1 MTAQSNLTAALERV
15 PPPMGGFSITVLR
28 IEVRRLLRSRTTITL
43 VIAMPVLFFLSFGR
57 SSAYVHQHIG
67 RGNMTASE
75 MISIALFGAVFA
87 TAAGGVMVSIERTL
101 GWSRQLRCTPLSPA
115 AYIVMKMLTSLTLAA
130 GAVGTVYVV
139 ALVTSHAL
147 MPSGLWVITGICVWV
162 GSLLFSALGLFFGYL
177 LPPNNAA
184 NILSL
189 VLMVCSAAGGLFI
202 PVSQFPHRY
211 VMLAKF
217 SPLYGLNE
225 LVHYPLVGGAF
236 SWLWVFNSAIWFGL
250 FVLGAVWKFRRDTAR
265 V

>member
-1 MTAQSNLTAALERV
+1 
-15 PPPMGGFSITVLR
+15 MGGFSITVLR

-87 TAAGGVMVSIERTL
+87 TAAGGVTVSTERSL

-130 GAVGTVYVV
+130 GAVGAVCLV
-139 ALVTSHAL
+139 ALTTSHAS

-184 NILSL
+184 NFLSL
-189 VLMVCSAAGGLFI
+189 VLMVCGAAGGLFI

-225 LVHYPLVGGAF
+225 LVHYPLVGGDFMWFWILNLAV
-236 SWLWVFNSAIWFGL
+236 WLGL
-250 FVLGAVWKFRRDTAR
+250 FVLGAVWRLRRDTAR

>member
-1 MTAQSNLTAALERV
+1 MTAQSNLTTALERV

-28 IEVRRLLRSRTTITL
+28 LEVRRLFRSRTTIAL
-43 VIAMPVLFFLSFGR
+43 VIAMPVLFFLTFGR

-67 RGNMTASE
+67 RGNTTASE

>member
-1 MTAQSNLTAALERV
+1 
-15 PPPMGGFSITVLR
+15 
-28 IEVRRLLRSRTTITL
+28 
-43 VIAMPVLFFLSFGR
+43 
-57 SSAYVHQHIG
+57 
-67 RGNMTASE
+67 
-75 MISIALFGAVFA
+75 
-87 TAAGGVMVSIERTL
+87 
-101 GWSRQLRCTPLSPA
+101 
-115 AYIVMKMLTSLTLAA
+115 
-130 GAVGTVYVV
+130 
-139 ALVTSHAL
+139 
-147 MPSGLWVITGICVWV
+147 VITGICVWV

-211 VMLAKF
+211 VMLAKL

-236 SWLWVFNSAIWFGL
+236 TWFWILNLAVWLGL
-250 FVLGAVWKFRRDTAR
+250 FVLGAVWRLRRDTAR